1 MRKWKKKIPEDNMV
15 EFKMFSIF
23 KRFSLLSIQLR
34 LKVNAFLPSLGGI
47 GEITLNKPATK
58 KTPQIFGKRI
68 QSFKYLCMM

>member
-1 MRKWKKKIPEDNMV
+1 MV

-58 KTPQIFGKRI
+58 N
-68 QSFKYLCMM
+68 SHKYLAKEYNLLNTYA

>member
-58 KTPQIFGKRI
+58 NPH
-68 QSFKYLCMM
+68 KYLAKEYNLLNTYA